1 MYQIQKYKN
10 FCIVL
15 VSIIGILKN
24 FSRTPH
30 PRISYITRQI
40 LNHYE
45 LVLCLTD
52 RSRELDSAFNIQ
64 TLVSNLINMRL
75 IDLRGY
81 LKLVSLIKI
90 ISLCLAKDFIYIY
103 NIQTKT
109 KTNWEHNFG
118 KVQYEQ
124 IFWIPFF
131 FFFFFVVKG
140 FKGAGQ
146 RLND

>member
-45 LVLCLTD
+45 LVLCLID
-52 RSRELDSAFNIQ
+52 RSRVLDSAFNIQ
-64 TLVSNLINMRL
+64 TLVSNLINMLL

-103 NIQTKT
+103 IIFRRKRRLIESIILVKYNTSKF
-109 KTNWEHNFG
+109 FG
-118 KVQYEQ
+118 
-124 IFWIPFF
+124 FRSSFF
-131 FFFFFVVKG
+131 CFC
-140 FKGAGQ
+140 
-146 RLND
+146 LW

>member
-1 MYQIQKYKN
+1 M
-10 FCIVL
+10 
-15 VSIIGILKN
+15 
-24 FSRTPH
+24 
-30 PRISYITRQI
+30 
-40 LNHYE
+40 
-45 LVLCLTD
+45 LCLTD
-52 RSRELDSAFNIQ
+52 RSRVLDSAFNIQ

-140 FKGAGQ
+140 VKGAGQ